1 MQTPLPQAPE
11 TASWRARA
19 SFRAAGRRVL
29 REPARREAHW
39 QRVQAALA
47 LPGSEPVQGALVDML
62 HACPP
67 DAADFETKWQQLGVA
82 RRLAPLTAKSLHQAG
97 RSGQA
102 LPRISRY
109 ATRWCVLA
117 APALDGP
124 RRALLCGA
132 DDSRNM
138 AATAL
143 RAIGSRDT
151 SEEQHFLAHC
161 EGAHDALAFML
172 ARRALLRQGIE
183 PGPEWMRVFAFLQ
196 GEKE

>member
-1 MQTPLPQAPE
+1 M
-11 TASWRARA
+11 
-19 SFRAAGRRVL
+19 L
-29 REPARREAHW
+29 RDPARREAHW

-143 RAIGSRDT
+143 RAIGSGDT

>member
-29 REPARREAHW
+29 RDPARREAHW

-102 LPRISRY
+102 LPRVS
-109 ATRWCVLA
+109 
-117 APALDGP
+117 
-124 RRALLCGA
+124 
-132 DDSRNM
+132 
-138 AATAL
+138 
-143 RAIGSRDT
+143 
-151 SEEQHFLAHC
+151 
-161 EGAHDALAFML
+161 
-172 ARRALLRQGIE
+172 
-183 PGPEWMRVFAFLQ
+183 
-196 GEKE
+196 